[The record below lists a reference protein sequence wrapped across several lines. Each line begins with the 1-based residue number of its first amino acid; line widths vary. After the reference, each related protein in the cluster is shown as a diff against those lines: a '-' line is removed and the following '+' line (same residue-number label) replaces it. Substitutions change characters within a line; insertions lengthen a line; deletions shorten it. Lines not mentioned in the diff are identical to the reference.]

1 MKKSIR
7 KIRRVTAIVLSAVM
21 VIGLC
26 ACGKSGAEYSAERNI
41 IVEELNGTSTVTSE
55 DSGESDAYEGR
66 QLVSGDA
73 VSVASAA
80 NMTLKIDEDKH
91 LFADSDTRFSIEASG
106 KTGATKTKII
116 LDVGCTLVGI
126 ENKLGQNES
135 FEVATPNATMAVR
148 GTTFR
153 VTVTYDADGKV
164 ATQVEVFNGRVEIGY
179 TDAEGGQTVD
189 VTEDKK
195 LTVHSQGADVIVY
208 LSDMDGS
215 NGEYISDAPALS
227 ETSTDPE
234 LEGLSP
240 EEAEIAAKIQA
251 YRPQAEEWLRNAH
264 IEFTVDSIVL
274 GESTIDD
281 AKAAYSGDAGYKSNL
296 MMNDTEDTV
305 YSLPYDGDTPEGYT
319 ENTFGYLFTAP
330 ASGGPITD
338 ISITDGR
345 FLCIGGVK
353 VGDSA
358 DAFWDYI
365 GLRPDPELGD
375 AIVFAEGDDGS
386 SLQITNSSFYY
397 QKDGKAVSVSISRE
411 LGTVTQVYFNF
422 VQ

>member
-1 MKKSIR
+1 MKKSTR

-116 LDVGCTLVGI
+116 LDVGCTLIGI

-153 VTVTYDADGKV
+153 VTVTYDQDGK
-164 ATQVEVFNGRVEIGY
+164 ASTTVEVFKGVVDTAY
-179 TDAEGGQTVD
+179 TDGGESKTAA

-195 LTVHSQGADVIVY
+195 IAVHTTDGGLIVY
-208 LSDMDGS
+208 ISDMDGS
-215 NGEYISDAPALS
+215 NGEYLS
-227 ETSTDPE
+227 EAQAASELTDAD

-240 EEAEIAAKIQA
+240 EDAENAAKILA

-264 IEFTVDSIVL
+264 VEFTVDDIVF
-274 GESTIDD
+274 GEATIDD
-281 AKAAYSGDAGYKSNL
+281 AKAAYSGDAGYMSNL
-296 MMNDTEDTV
+296 MMDDTEDTV

-330 ASGGPITD
+330 VSGGPITD

>member
-80 NMTLKIDEDKH
+80 NMTLKLDEDKH

-116 LDVGCTLVGI
+116 MDEGCTLIGI

-179 TDAEGGQTVD
+179 TDAEGGQSVD

-215 NGEYISDAPALS
+215 NGEYISDDPALS
-227 ETSTDPE
+227 ETSTDLE

-281 AKAAYSGDAGYKSNL
+281 AKAAYSGNARYHSNH
-296 MMNDTEDTV
+296 MNNDTEDTV
-305 YSLPYDGDTPEGYT
+305 YSDPYTDVTPEGFT
-319 ENTFGYLFTAP
+319 PDTFGFLFTSP
-330 ASGGPITD
+330 AEGGLIRH
-338 ISITDGR
+338 ISITDKNC
-345 FLCIGGVK
+345 LCIGGIHP
-353 VGDSA
+353 GDSI
-358 DAFWDYI
+358 DSFWDYI
-365 GLRPDPELGD
+365 GIRPDPELGD
-375 AIVFAEGDDGS
+375 AIVFAEDGDRS
-386 SLQITNSSFYY
+386 IQLTTSSFYY
-397 QKDGKAVSVSISRE
+397 TEGNRHLSVSMSEE
-411 LGTVTQVYFNF
+411 LGTVISFYMEME
-422 VQ
+422 